1 MKQVKQILPQKAPIK
16 FSCELCDYST
26 SKKRDYERH
35 LLTAKHKM
43 KQNETQKASKSLA
56 GKCEFCNADFFS
68 RTTLWRHKKK
78 CTHQQENTE
87 VLASNNKIDAS
98 LVLDLIK
105 QNRELQ
111 QQLIV
116 SNQTI
121 NNNTINNNQKFNIN
135 IFLNE
140 QCKNAINF
148 SDFIEKIQVSH
159 DDLENNAR
167 LGFVQG
173 MTKIITDNLNQ
184 LTLYQRPIHCTDVK
198 RDKMYIRDENKWERE
213 QEKVKEKIYSGI
225 REICCKSIGSLN
237 DWKHENPDYENIDS
251 DFSNKCLTMQRES
264 FSMGHENYSKVTRN
278 IAKESKIQGASNF
291 ENQIEIL

>member
-1 MKQVKQILPQKAPIK
+1 M
-16 FSCELCDYST
+16 
-26 SKKRDYERH
+26 
-35 LLTAKHKM
+35 
-43 KQNETQKASKSLA
+43 
-56 GKCEFCNADFFS
+56 
-68 RTTLWRHKKK
+68 
-78 CTHQQENTE
+78 
-87 VLASNNKIDAS
+87 
-98 LVLDLIK
+98 LDLIK

-237 DWKHENPDYENIDS
+237 NWKHENPDYENIDS
-251 DFSNKCLTMQRES
+251 DFSNKCLTMQKES

>member
-1 MKQVKQILPQKAPIK
+1 MPVN
-16 FSCELCDYST
+16 FSCEVCDFNC
-26 SKKRDYERH
+26 SKKSNYINH

-43 KQNETQKASKSLA
+43 KQNETQKDPKNAA
-56 GKCEFCNADFFS
+56 GKCEICNADFFS

-87 VLASNNKIDAS
+87 VLAINNKIDAS

-111 QQLIV
+111 QQLIA

-121 NNNTINNNQKFNIN
+121 NNTVNNNQKFNIN

-140 QCKNAINF
+140 QCKDAINF

-159 DDLENNAR
+159 NDLENNAR

-173 MTKIITDNLNQ
+173 MTKIIADNLNQ
-184 LTLYQRPIHCTDVK
+184 LTLYQRPIHCTDIK

-213 QEKVKEKIYSGI
+213 QEKVKEKLYTGI
-225 REICCKSIGSLN
+225 RELCCKSIGSLN
-237 DWKHENPDYENIDS
+237 DWKHENPEYENIDS
-251 DFSNKCLTMQRES
+251 DFSNKCLTMQKES
-264 FSMGHENYSKVTRN
+264 FSMGHENYCKVSRN

>member
-1 MKQVKQILPQKAPIK
+1 MKQKKCQKMPVN
-16 FSCELCDYST
+16 FSCEVCDFNC
-26 SKKRDYERH
+26 SKKSNYINH

-43 KQNETQKASKSLA
+43 KQNETQKDPKNAA
-56 GKCEFCNADFFS
+56 GKCEICNADFFS

-87 VLASNNKIDAS
+87 VLAINNKIDAS

-111 QQLIV
+111 QQLIA

-121 NNNTINNNQKFNIN
+121 NNTVNNNQKFNIN

-140 QCKNAINF
+140 QCKDAINF

-159 DDLENNAR
+159 NDLENNAR

-173 MTKIITDNLNQ
+173 MTKIIADNLNQ
-184 LTLYQRPIHCTDVK
+184 LTLYQRPIHCTDIK

-213 QEKVKEKIYSGI
+213 QEKVKEKLYTGI
-225 REICCKSIGSLN
+225 RELCCKSIGSLN
-237 DWKHENPDYENIDS
+237 DWKHENPEYENIDS
-251 DFSNKCLTMQRES
+251 DFSNKCLTMQKES
-264 FSMGHENYSKVTRN
+264 FSMGHENYCKVSRN

>member
-1 MKQVKQILPQKAPIK
+1 MKQILPQKAPIK
-16 FSCELCDYST
+16 FSCEVCDYSS
-26 SKKRDYERH
+26 SKKRDFERH

-56 GKCEFCNADFFS
+56 GKCEICNADFFS

-87 VLASNNKIDAS
+87 VLAINNKIDAS

-111 QQLIV
+111 QQLIT

-121 NNNTINNNQKFNIN
+121 NNTVNNNQKFNIN

-140 QCKNAINF
+140 QCKDAINF

-159 DDLENNAR
+159 NDLENNAR

-173 MTKIITDNLNQ
+173 MTKIIADNLNQ
-184 LTLYQRPIHCTDVK
+184 LTLYQRPIHCTDIK

-213 QEKVKEKIYSGI
+213 QEKVKEKLYTGI
-225 REICCKSIGSLN
+225 RELCCKSIGSLN
-237 DWKHENPDYENIDS
+237 DWKHENPEYENIDS
-251 DFSNKCLTMQRES
+251 DFSNKCLTMQKES
-264 FSMGHENYSKVTRN
+264 FSMGHENYCKVSRN

>member
-1 MKQVKQILPQKAPIK
+1 MNFAAQIFLVA
-16 FSCELCDYST
+16 
-26 SKKRDYERH
+26 RH
-35 LLTAKHKM
+35 Y
-43 KQNETQKASKSLA
+43 
-56 GKCEFCNADFFS
+56 GVI
-68 RTTLWRHKKK
+68 KKK

-87 VLASNNKIDAS
+87 VLTSNNKIDAS

-213 QEKVKEKIYSGI
+213 QEKVKEKYTA
-225 REICCKSIGSLN
+225 E
-237 DWKHENPDYENIDS
+237 YEK
-251 DFSNKCLTMQRES
+251 FA
-264 FSMGHENYSKVTRN
+264 
-278 IAKESKIQGASNF
+278 AKA
-291 ENQIEIL
+291 

>member
-1 MKQVKQILPQKAPIK
+1 MPVN
-16 FSCELCDYST
+16 FSCEICDFNC
-26 SKKRDYERH
+26 SKKSNYIKH
-35 LLTAKHKM
+35 ILTAKHKM
-43 KQNETQKASKSLA
+43 KQNETQKVPKNAA
-56 GKCEFCNADFFS
+56 GKCEICNADFFS

-87 VLASNNKIDAS
+87 VLAINNKIDAS

-111 QQLIV
+111 EQLIA

-121 NNNTINNNQKFNIN
+121 NNTINNNQKFNIN

-159 DDLENNAR
+159 NDLENNAR

-213 QEKVKEKIYSGI
+213 QEKVKEKLYTGI
-225 REICCKSIGSLN
+225 RELCCKSIGSLN
-237 DWKHENPDYENIDS
+237 DWKHENPEYENIDS
-251 DFSNKCLTMQRES
+251 DFSNKCLTMQKES
-264 FSMGHENYSKVTRN
+264 FSMGHENYCKVSRN
-278 IAKESKIQGASNF
+278 IAKESKIQGASIS

>member
-1 MKQVKQILPQKAPIK
+1 MKQKKCQKMPVN
-16 FSCELCDYST
+16 FSCEICDFNC
-26 SKKRDYERH
+26 SKKSNYIKH
-35 LLTAKHKM
+35 ILTAKHKM
-43 KQNETQKASKSLA
+43 KQNETQKDPKNAA
-56 GKCEFCNADFFS
+56 GKCEICNADFFS

-87 VLASNNKIDAS
+87 VLAINNKIDAS

-111 QQLIV
+111 QQLIA

-121 NNNTINNNQKFNIN
+121 NNTVNNNQKFNIN

-140 QCKNAINF
+140 QCKDAINF

-159 DDLENNAR
+159 NDLENNAR

-184 LTLYQRPIHCTDVK
+184 LTLYQRPIHCTDIK

-213 QEKVKEKIYSGI
+213 QEKVKEKLYTGI
-225 REICCKSIGSLN
+225 RELCCKSIGSLN

-251 DFSNKCLTMQRES
+251 DFSNKCLTMQKES
-264 FSMGHENYSKVTRN
+264 FSMGHENYCKVSRN
-278 IAKESKIQGASNF
+278 IAKESKIQGASIS

>member
-1 MKQVKQILPQKAPIK
+1 MTLIAVKRV
-16 FSCELCDYST
+16 FSCEVCDYSS
-26 SKKRDYERH
+26 SKKRDFERH

-43 KQNETQKASKSLA
+43 KQNETQKDPKNAA
-56 GKCEFCNADFFS
+56 GKCEICNADFFS

-87 VLASNNKIDAS
+87 VLAINNKIDAS

-111 QQLIV
+111 QQLIA

-121 NNNTINNNQKFNIN
+121 NNTVNNNQKFNIN

-140 QCKNAINF
+140 QCKDAINF

-159 DDLENNAR
+159 NDLENNAR

-173 MTKIITDNLNQ
+173 MTKIIADNLNQ
-184 LTLYQRPIHCTDVK
+184 LTLYQRPIHCTDIK

-213 QEKVKEKIYSGI
+213 QEKVKEKLYTGI
-225 REICCKSIGSLN
+225 RELCCKSIGSLN
-237 DWKHENPDYENIDS
+237 DWKHENPEYENIDS
-251 DFSNKCLTMQRES
+251 DFSNKCLTMQKES
-264 FSMGHENYSKVTRN
+264 FSMGHENYCKVSRN

>member
-1 MKQVKQILPQKAPIK
+1 MKQILPQKAPIK
-16 FSCELCDYST
+16 FSCEVCDYSS
-26 SKKRDYERH
+26 SKKRDFERH

-43 KQNETQKASKSLA
+43 KQNETQKASKSPA

-78 CTHQQENTE
+78 CTHHQENTE
-87 VLASNNKIDAS
+87 VLAINNKIDAS

-140 QCKNAINF
+140 QCKDAIIF

-225 REICCKSIGSLN
+225 QELCCKSIGSLN
-237 DWKHENPDYENIDS
+237 DWKHENQDYENIDS
-251 DFSNKCLTMQRES
+251 DFSNKCLTMQKES
-264 FSMGHENYSKVTRN
+264 FSMGHENYCKVTRN